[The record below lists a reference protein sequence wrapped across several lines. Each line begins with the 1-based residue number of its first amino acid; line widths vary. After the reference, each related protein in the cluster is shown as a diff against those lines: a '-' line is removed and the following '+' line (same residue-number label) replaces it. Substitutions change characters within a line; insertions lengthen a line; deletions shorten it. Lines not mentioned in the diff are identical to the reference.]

1 MNIKA
6 TIDHT
11 VLHAQ
16 TNARD
21 VKKICA
27 EAIQYEFYAVC
38 VPPYFVGMAKHEL
51 QGSTVK
57 VATVIGFP
65 YGYAG
70 TMAKVEEIK
79 RAVEEGADELDIV
92 INLGALKSGDW
103 AQVKSDID
111 RVVTSVRLRGKVS
124 KVIIESALLEE
135 SELARIVNVCN
146 EVNPDFVKTSTGT
159 QGGATEGIIRYLR
172 NNLKPDIKIKASGGI
187 RDRQTAEAL
196 IQAGA
201 DRIGTSR
208 GPELLL

>member
-1 MNIKA
+1 MNIKT

-11 VLHAQ
+11 ILHAQ
-16 TNARD
+16 TSASE
-21 VKKICA
+21 VKTICA
-27 EAIQYEFYAVC
+27 EALQHEFCAVC
-38 VPPYFVGMAKHEL
+38 VPPYFVGMAKQEL
-51 QGSTVK
+51 LGSQVK

-103 AQVKSDID
+103 SQVKSDID
-111 RVVTSVRLRGKVS
+111 RVVTSVRLKGKVS
-124 KVIIESALLEE
+124 KIIIESAILEE
-135 SELARIVNVCN
+135 SELARIIDICN
-146 EVNPDFVKTSTGT
+146 DANPDFVKTSTGT

-172 NNLKPDIKIKASGGI
+172 NNLKPEIKIKASGGI
-187 RDRQTAEAL
+187 RTRQMAEAM

-208 GPELLL
+208 GPALLV